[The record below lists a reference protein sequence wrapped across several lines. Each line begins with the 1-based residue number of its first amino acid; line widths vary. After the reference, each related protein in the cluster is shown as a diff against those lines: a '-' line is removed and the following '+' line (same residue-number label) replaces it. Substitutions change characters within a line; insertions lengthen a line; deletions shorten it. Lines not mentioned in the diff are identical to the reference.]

1 MSRAFFHSIILG
13 SITTAG
19 VSIPVQSLAEQ
30 LPTVIVSAARTEQS
44 TVTIPAAINI
54 ITQDDI
60 EVSGAS
66 NVSEVLRN
74 QGGIYLTDYF
84 GAGTH
89 STVAMRGFSSGSAAS
104 NTLIIIDGRRLNNI
118 DLSGPDLNS
127 ISLKDIERI
136 EIIQGS
142 AGTLYGDQAVGGV
155 INIVTK
161 SPDSTHKEIELSTGS
176 YNRERVNAKIEE
188 KLSEKISYRLS
199 AGYLKSDNYRDNN
212 QLENLDVFG
221 RVNYQLNEGLLF
233 IEVQTVNEESELP
246 GPLLQAEVEQ
256 NRRQS
261 SIEYLTDYSNSET
274 DVIRLGLRQHLLVN
288 WMLEAELTSR
298 DQEIDVQQSFTGF
311 VISTPSTV
319 IYEQSEF
326 TPRMIGVFP
335 MDNREMTII
344 LGADLLDTKY
354 NSELTVINDEQK
366 KQSYYAQLVLPFMQ
380 RWYLTMGSRH
390 AMVENDV
397 TSSNV
402 TGEVD
407 DSATVFEYGLS
418 YSPAKSTRVFV
429 RMDENFRFAKV
440 DELTYTSP
448 GDELETQ
455 VGESMEMGV
464 EYKQADYSVRAVMY
478 HLELKDEIVFD
489 PTAPDPFGGN
499 NGANA
504 NFDLTTHEGMVIDV
518 RYQFNQVVGV
528 NGSFTYTDA
537 VFDSNVFEGNAISGV
552 PEKIFLLSTDYKQ
565 NENWHYF
572 IELAYTGEAY
582 LPGDNDNLQAKQSS
596 YSIVNANI
604 NYNRKSWRFSARVN
618 NLLGKDYSESAVA
631 ADAFSPAAFYPSPER
646 NFWLSA
652 AYRF

>member
-13 SITTAG
+13 SITTAS

-54 ITQDDI
+54 ITRDEI
-60 EVSGAS
+60 EASGAS

-89 STVAMRGFSSGSAAS
+89 STVAMRGFSSEAAAN

-155 INIVTK
+155 INIITK
-161 SPDSTHKEIELSTGS
+161 SPEKASKEIELSTGS
-176 YNRERVNAKIEE
+176 YNRHRVTAKIEDKISE
-188 KLSEKISYRLS
+188 KLSYRLT
-199 AGYLKSDNYRDNN
+199 GDYFKSDNYRDNN
-212 QLENLDVFG
+212 QLENTDVFG
-221 RVNYQLNEGLLF
+221 RLNYQLNEGLLF
-233 IEVQTVNEESELP
+233 LEAQKVQEDMELP
-246 GPLLQAEVEQ
+246 GPLFQAEVDQ

-261 SIEYLTDYSNSET
+261 TADYATDFSDSKTE
-274 DVIRLGLRQHLLVN
+274 VLRMGWRQSLFNN
-288 WMLEAELTSR
+288 WILEAELTSR

-311 VISTPSTV
+311 VITTPSTV
-319 IYEQSEF
+319 KYEQAEF

-335 MDNREMTII
+335 MDNREMTITM
-344 LGADLLDTKY
+344 GADLLVTDY
-354 NSELTVINDEQK
+354 SSELTIITDEQK
-366 KQSYYAQLVLPFMQ
+366 QTSYYAQLLTPFMQ
-380 RWYLTMGSRH
+380 KWYLILGTRH
-390 AMVENDV
+390 AVIENDV
-397 TSSNV
+397 ISPNE
-402 TGEVD
+402 TGEVN
-407 DSATVFEYGLS
+407 DSVTVFEYGLS
-418 YSPAKSTRVFV
+418 YSPSDSVRLFA

-448 GDELETQ
+448 GDKLETQ
-455 VGESMEMGV
+455 IGESVELGV
-464 EYKQADYSVRAVMY
+464 EYKQSEYSFRAVIY
-478 HLELKDEIVFD
+478 RLELKDEIAFD
-489 PTAPDPFGGN
+489 PIAADPFGGN
-499 NGANA
+499 NGANV
-504 NFDLTTHEGMVIDV
+504 NFDLTTHEGLIIDA
-518 RYQFNQVVGV
+518 RYQFNPSLGF

-537 VFDSNVFEGNAISGV
+537 EFDSDVFEGNAITDV
-552 PEKIFLLSTDYKQ
+552 PKNTLLLSTDYKH
-565 NENWHYF
+565 NDNWHYF
-572 IELAYTGEAY
+572 IEIAYIGERY
-582 LPGDNDNLQAKQSS
+582 LLGDNDNLQGKQSS
-596 YSIVNANI
+596 YSVMNANI
-604 NYNRKSWRFSARVN
+604 NYDRQVWSFSARIN
-618 NLLGKDYSESAVA
+618 NLLDEEYSESSVA
-631 ADAFSPAAFYPSPER
+631 ADAWNPAAYYPSPER